1 MLNIAPVDLSGISSS
16 EVHEAER
23 LAQAALATSPQFELR
38 ELSVHYDHSQ
48 LLITGRVHCF
58 YHKQLAQETVRPYA
72 QELGMV
78 NQVQVLP

>member
-1 MLNIAPVDLSGISSS
+1 MLKIAREDLSEVSSS
-16 EVHEAER
+16 KVHEAER
-23 LAQAALATSPQFELR
+23 LAQAALATSSQFELR
-38 ELSVHYDHSQ
+38 ELSVQYDDSQ

-72 QELGMV
+72 QEMGMV